1 MFGFCRV
8 LLIDITLD
16 IHTATCHPFQQSQ
29 CFFFNVWMH
38 IYAVLM
44 YARTY
49 ICVMVTSLYHL
60 QGRQEFQPWGNCFD
74 NSLWIHHFQKDPALM
89 QRRYERAAA
98 GKSICGE
105 GTKIGLQFFVQSFDF
120 VILKTSKLGEE
131 LELFVSSCSAL

>member
-1 MFGFCRV
+1 MQPHAIHFNRV
-8 LLIDITLD
+8 NAFLY
-16 IHTATCHPFQQSQ
+16 
-29 CFFFNVWMH
+29 VWLH
-38 IYAVLM
+38 IYAMLM

-49 ICVMVTSLYHL
+49 ICVMVTSLFHL

-105 GTKIGLQFFVQSFDF
+105 GTEIGLQFLFNRLILSF
-120 VILKTSKLGEE
+120 
-131 LELFVSSCSAL
+131 